1 MDVVNLI
8 ELLVSEVCW
17 LITELL
23 LENDLSA
30 EAEKCEAVVVAV
42 FNELEVWE
50 LVNFELVL
58 VIEIFETWERT
69 SADDVVDLGRVVE
82 LDCLVVWD
90 GKAEE
95 IEVDFWDKMGVVVKL
110 DCLVVW
116 DNKAE
121 EIEVDFWDKMGVVVE
136 LDCLVVWDRNSE
148 EIEVDF
154 SDKIEVVDGFWLD
167 VALSIIVEDNGD
179 EILWTPVELCE
190 TVLTE
195 LPADED
201 GIEDGIIVDEVLAVG
216 YGDDVVVIWLLG
228 NILVAVEIWDT
239 EDKLE
244 VDESWVWEVSSVE
257 VVDMKLDSASE
268 IEVVMDVFELLVSIG
283 DDVTDKD
290 GLMELELLVCSGIV
304 DKDEAVVLAEL
315 AMSDG
320 LCIGMDDSDGLTTLK
335 LLEPLVCSGT
345 AAPDRLVV
353 IELSVLVISVEV
365 CRGISDT
372 DGLIA
377 PEALEPSITVE
388 VCSGVVLIPEATR
401 GVDSVVEASSK
412 LSEFPGLVETT
423 TDASDDG
430 TI

>member
-1 MDVVNLI
+1 
-8 ELLVSEVCW
+8 
-17 LITELL
+17 
-23 LENDLSA
+23 
-30 EAEKCEAVVVAV
+30 
-42 FNELEVWE
+42 
-50 LVNFELVL
+50 
-58 VIEIFETWERT
+58 
-69 SADDVVDLGRVVE
+69 
-82 LDCLVVWD
+82 
-90 GKAEE
+90 
-95 IEVDFWDKMGVVVKL
+95 
-110 DCLVVW
+110 
-116 DNKAE
+116 
-121 EIEVDFWDKMGVVVE
+121 
-136 LDCLVVWDRNSE
+136 
-148 EIEVDF
+148 
-154 SDKIEVVDGFWLD
+154 
-167 VALSIIVEDNGD
+167 
-179 EILWTPVELCE
+179 
-190 TVLTE
+190 
-195 LPADED
+195 
-201 GIEDGIIVDEVLAVG
+201 
-216 YGDDVVVIWLLG
+216 
-228 NILVAVEIWDT
+228 
-239 EDKLE
+239 
-244 VDESWVWEVSSVE
+244 
-257 VVDMKLDSASE
+257 MKLDSASE

-283 DDVTDKD
+283 DDVADKD

-320 LCIGMDDSDGLTTLK
+320 LCNGMDDSDGLTTLKLLELAVCSRVDDGDEATIVESLELVISDEPCGGMDDSDGLTTLK